1 MNKNRNAEKLGAVHT
16 HTHTHTSTFR
26 KIIAGICIV
35 IILFVTIGLII
46 VQRNKNIVLAKN
58 QTKKLELQDNEHMHI
73 ELDSTGD
80 EVPVPNGYIGSK
92 ATGENKIGTGY
103 VIYEG
108 TEEVNDSNVKEAK
121 KARNQYVWI
130 PVPDVSKMYGTD
142 ANGKKWGKL
151 YTFTTTAG
159 DNIDEITGAKPLDW
173 SETNGVIQ
181 VSNTGYREPDIV
193 VKQDGKQ
200 YDLDS
205 TLKEVGINN
214 DAQNFLIELEKE
226 FYGMIESVEKYGGF
240 YIGRYETGNV
250 KKDNFKVR
258 KGEDTT
264 GQSWYVSYISSKNLK
279 GKNANVETG
288 MIWDCQ
294 WDRTL
299 MWLIETGNKTKEEI
313 CKDSGTW
320 GNYLDI
326 KFDYENKNGEIV
338 HKVGNEKILTG
349 SSEYTKANNVY
360 DLAGNVSEWTLGA
373 RRGDFRCIRG
383 GGNGSYSNVIPA
395 RNTKFILSDNFKWLQ
410 SNAIYKINKR

>member
-1 MNKNRNAEKLGAVHT
+1 M
-16 HTHTHTSTFR
+16 
-26 KIIAGICIV
+26 
-35 IILFVTIGLII
+35 LFITIGLLI
-46 VQRNKNIVLAKN
+46 VQQNKNIVLADN
-58 QTKKLELQDNEHMHI
+58 QINRLNLEENEHMHI

-80 EVPVPNGYIGSK
+80 EVPVPNGYVGSK
-92 ATGENKIGTGY
+92 ATGENEIDTGY

-121 KARNQYVWI
+121 KTRNQYVWI
-130 PVPDVSKMYGTD
+130 PVPDTSKMYGTD

-151 YTFTTTAG
+151 YTFTTTVG
-159 DNIDEITGAKPLDW
+159 DNIDEITGTKPLDW

-181 VSNTGYREPDIV
+181 VSNTGHREPDIV

-200 YDLDS
+200 YDIDS
-205 TLKEVGINN
+205 TLKEAGINN

-250 KKDNFKVR
+250 KKDSFKVR

-264 GQSWYVSYISSKNLK
+264 GQSWYVSYISCKNLK
-279 GKNANVETG
+279 GKNTNVETG

-320 GNYLDI
+320 GNYLGI

-373 RRGDFRCIRG
+373 RRGDFRCIRS
-383 GGNGSYSNVIPA
+383 GGNGSYSNDIPA
-395 RNTKFILSDNFKWLQ
+395 RNTKFILSDNFKWMS
-410 SNAIYKINKR
+410 SNVIHKIKR